1 MQFIIRWLATA
12 VAVGAAVWLVPGI
25 AVLGTTE
32 SWIAVAITGLALSLI
47 DMSIKPLLQ
56 LLSLPITCL
65 TFGIF
70 YLGPPS
76 AAPQTTRP
84 SQNTAPRAAPPPPPP
99 RAPPP
104 RQLPCCPDRRPSKR
118 NPLLPEQAL
127 KPTELRSPTSSSK
140 THHAALSRSKPHA
153 PKRCAHGSPS
163 SNEQPTERSCKYK
176 QYKILLRLPFPR
188 FATYYVTSLVESNQC
203 RGFSWRCYPTSRC
216 SRESNSR

>member
-70 YLGPPS
+70 YLVV
-76 AAPQTTRP
+76 
-84 SQNTAPRAAPPPPPP
+84 NTAMLYLAAWV
-99 RAPPP
+99 AEGIFDVY
-104 RQLPCCPDRRPSKR
+104 LHIASFGS
-118 NPLLPEQAL
+118 AFV
-127 KPTELRSPTSSSK
+127 
-140 THHAALSRSKPHA
+140 AAIVVSIVSAIVNSLI
-153 PKRCAHGSPS
+153 G
-163 SNEQPTERSCKYK
+163 NENTR
-176 QYKILLRLPFPR
+176 
-188 FATYYVTSLVESNQC
+188 
-203 RGFSWRCYPTSRC
+203 
-216 SRESNSR
+216 